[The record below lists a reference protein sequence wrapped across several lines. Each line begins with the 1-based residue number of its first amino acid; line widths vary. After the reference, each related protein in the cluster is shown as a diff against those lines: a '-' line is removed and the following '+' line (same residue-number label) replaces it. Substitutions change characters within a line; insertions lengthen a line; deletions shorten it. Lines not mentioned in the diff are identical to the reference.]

1 MPLSENIKS
10 RNGGQLKPLEKVRV
24 LDLSRLIAG
33 GLAGMLLADFGADV
47 IKVERPGVGD
57 PLRTWTT
64 EGTPFWWKVYAR
76 NKRLI
81 TLDLRSTEGQQIL
94 KRLVPR
100 FDVLIESFI
109 PGTLEKWDLSP
120 HVLQEIN
127 PGLVIARISGWG
139 QTGPRSGSPGF
150 GTLVEAATGF
160 AAMSGEA
167 SGPPLLPGFPV
178 ADMVTGLFTTN
189 AIMFALY
196 HRDINQ
202 GKGQVIDASLFE
214 SLSSLLGPL
223 PAEYAAL
230 RKVRRRQG
238 SRSRNAGPRGVFR
251 TSDGHWIA
259 LDASTPKMTKRLF
272 EGYGL
277 GEMLHDP
284 RFADNESRVQHAA
297 EFDVLLAEI
306 IGQHTLEE
314 NLRII
319 QENELTATQ
328 VQTIAEVEQDRQWQA
343 RGFLRDV
350 VDQDG
355 EAIRMHAAVPFLSS
369 TPGEIRWPGGE
380 LGQDN
385 LAVYGVELGLS
396 EKEIND
402 LSARGVM

>member
-1 MPLSENIKS
+1 M
-10 RNGGQLKPLEKVRV
+10 KPLEKVRV

-47 IKVERPGVGD
+47 VKIERPKVGD

-81 TLDLRSTEGQQIL
+81 TLDLQSSKGQEIL
-94 KRLVPR
+94 KRLLPH

-109 PGTLEKWDLSP
+109 PGTLEKWGLGP
-120 HVLQEIN
+120 EVLHQTH

-139 QTGPRSGSPGF
+139 QTGPKSQLPGF

-178 ADMVTGLFTTN
+178 ADMVTGLLTTN
-189 AIMFALY
+189 AILFALY
-196 HRDINQ
+196 HRDVNQ

-230 RKVRRRQG
+230 GKVRLRQG

-259 LDASTPKMTKRLF
+259 LDASTPKMTKRIF

-277 GEMLHDP
+277 GEMLHDA
-284 RFADNESRVQHAA
+284 RFADNESRVRHAA
-297 EFDVLLAEI
+297 EFEVLLSEI
-306 IGQHTLEE
+306 IGQRTLEE

-319 QENELTATQ
+319 KENELTAAQ
-328 VQTIAEVEQDRQWQA
+328 VQTIAEVEQDGHWVS
-343 RGFLRDV
+343 RGFLRDALAR
-350 VDQDG
+350 DG
-355 EAIRMHAAVPFLSS
+355 TAVRMHAAVPFLSS

-385 LAVYGVELGLS
+385 AAVYMAELGLS
-396 EKEIND
+396 EREVNELI
-402 LSARGVM
+402 AQGVM